1 MDGDFE
7 CVTIHGRLFQKVS
20 INNDIY
26 CVPVAN
32 DELEEDRLTA
42 QHDLLF
48 KLFGNALFSPH
59 MRIKD
64 PQKILDCGYGG
75 GDWSV
80 QCAEEFEDCEVRMQV
95 VESIV
100 AYCRPRYWTTPSLSV
115 LPMTF
120 PMSGW

>member
-100 AYCRPRYWTTPSLSV
+100 ADDVRSPLWMFILCLS
-115 LPMTF
+115 
-120 PMSGW
+120 